1 MITKLFLIFLL
12 IGIEGLV
19 KAQWGSCKWDNI
31 AGTCMDFA
39 QCNGDSTTLPLCPG
53 PDNIRC
59 CVTNWGTCNY
69 NGVTGISEDKPK
81 CTGQSIPADLCPGPD
96 IVQCCINSQPPPK
109 LIDVPI
115 VCQLPELKNGCEV
128 TSLTMVLQWAKIN
141 ANKMTLASQIAKD
154 PTPYSVVNGVIHWG
168 NPNVGFVG
176 DITGNAIGFGVYH
189 GPVLKLAQQYHGA
202 VDLSGQSFE
211 QILTHVTAGYP
222 VWVITSFSFAP
233 VPADQWHE
241 VISPEGTYQMTYN
254 EHSVVITGFTNEFVW
269 INDPY
274 ANIKNRQ
281 LSRGPFEAAW
291 VQFGNQS
298 IVLT

>member
-1 MITKLFLIFLL
+1 M
-12 IGIEGLV
+12 
-19 KAQWGSCKWDNI
+19 
-31 AGTCMDFA
+31 
-39 QCNGDSTTLPLCPG
+39 
-53 PDNIRC
+53 
-59 CVTNWGTCNY
+59 
-69 NGVTGISEDKPK
+69 DKPK

-128 TSLTMVLQWAKIN
+128 TSLTMVLLWAKIN

-176 DITGNAIGFGVYH
+176 DITGNSLGFGVYH
-189 GPVLKLAQQYHGA
+189 GPVLKLALTYHGA
-202 VDLSGQSFE
+202 TDLTGQSFE

-222 VWVITSFSFAP
+222 VWVITSFTFQP

-241 VISPEGTYQMTYN
+241 VISPEGAYQMTYN

-281 LSRGPFEAAW
+281 LNRGPFEAAW